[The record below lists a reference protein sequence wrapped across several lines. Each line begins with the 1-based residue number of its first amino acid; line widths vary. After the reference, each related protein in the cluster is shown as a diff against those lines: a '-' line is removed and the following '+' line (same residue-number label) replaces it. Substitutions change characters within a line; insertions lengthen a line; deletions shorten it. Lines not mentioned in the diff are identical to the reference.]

1 MKLTKLHALGNDF
14 LVMFPGEEMDQ
25 SALGDLSRRICDRH
39 TGIGADG
46 LLIISVKD
54 AKGGDVLFRIFNPDG
69 TEAELSGNGL
79 RCAAAALHFHKL
91 VAPPTMVFQTSAG
104 PRTCEVLENRSPV
117 FEIRVDMGVP
127 KFSSKDIPFDDGQEH
142 ERIVDYP
149 MFINRKT
156 IPVTCVSM
164 GNPHSGIFFDRFPG
178 RIEWH
183 QIGRE
188 IEVHPF
194 FPNRTNVEFIR
205 VINPGS
211 IEVLFWERGV
221 GETMSSGT
229 GSSAAAVASMIK
241 GLTEN
246 KIRVWTPMGQFT
258 VEMENERVLHT
269 GPAEAV
275 FVGTFPAS

>member
-1 MKLTKLHALGNDF
+1 MKFTKLHALGNDF
-14 LVMFPGEEMDQ
+14 LVMLPSEELDY
-25 SALGDLSRRICDRH
+25 SVLGDLARRICDRH
-39 TGIGADG
+39 MGVGADG
-46 LLIISVKD
+46 LIIISLQD
-54 AKGGDVLFRIFNPDG
+54 AGKGEVLFRIFNPDG

-79 RCAAAALHFHKL
+79 RCAAASLHYHKL
-91 VAPPTMVFQTSAG
+91 LDGSTISFHTTAG
-104 PRTCEVLENRSPV
+104 PRTCEILENRSPAFDV
-117 FEIRVDMGVP
+117 RVDMGTP

-149 MFINRKT
+149 MHINRKT
-156 IPVTCVSM
+156 VPVTCVSM
-164 GNPHSGIFFDRFPG
+164 GNPHTGVFFDRFPA

-183 QIGRE
+183 QFGRE

-221 GETMSSGT
+221 GETLSSGT
-229 GSSAAAVASMIK
+229 GSSAAAVASMVK
-241 GLTEN
+241 GLTEK
-246 KIRVWTPMGQFT
+246 KIRVWTPMGQFM

-269 GPAEAV
+269 GPAETI

>member
-1 MKLTKLHALGNDF
+1 MKFTKLHALGNDF
-14 LVMFPGEEMDQ
+14 LVMLPSEEMDY
-25 SALGDLSRRICDRH
+25 SVLGDLARRICDRH
-39 TGIGADG
+39 TGVGADG
-46 LLIISVKD
+46 LIIIYVKD
-54 AKGGDVLFRIFNPDG
+54 GKQGDVLFRIFNPDG

-79 RCAAAALHFHKL
+79 RCAAACLHYHKL
-91 VAPPTMVFQTSAG
+91 VDRPKILFQTSAG
-104 PRTCEVLENRSPV
+104 PRTCEILENRSPV
-117 FEIRVDMGVP
+117 FEVRVDMGTP
-127 KFSSKDIPFDDGQEH
+127 KFSSKDIPFDDGREY
-142 ERIVDYP
+142 ERIVDTP

-164 GNPHSGIFFDRFPG
+164 GNPHTGIFFDRFPA

-194 FPNRTNVEFIR
+194 FSNRTNVEFIR

-221 GETMSSGT
+221 GETLSSGT

-275 FVGTFPAS
+275 FVGTFPVS